1 MTATTILD
9 VGSSASRRRRSL
21 WRYWRG
27 NLKGSEF
34 TWALAF
40 SVPYIAVFL
49 AFVVYPVF
57 YGVWMGSNPALY
69 ADVFSDVIYQDT
81 VVNTLL
87 FVAVG
92 VNLKLFLALLLSGL
106 FMRPGW
112 LTKVMLMLFVL
123 PWAVPQLPAFI

>member
-1 MTATTILD
+1 MTATTVLD
-9 VGSSASRRRRSL
+9 VGSSASRQRRSF

-49 AFVVYPVF
+49 AFVAYPVF

-81 VVNTLL
+81 VVNTLI

-92 VNLKLFLALLLSGL
+92 VNLKLFLAVLLFG
-106 FMRPGW
+106 P
-112 LTKVMLMLFVL
+112 
-123 PWAVPQLPAFI
+123 FISAGSVTTVRLVFFLVSSAAAP